1 MAWRL
6 TMATRI
12 QCYESNFSG
21 GGERTLGAGKD
32 RGHFGDRSTPGM
44 GGLNHGLYRCGEMRR

>member
-1 MAWRL
+1 MMETCARMVWRL

-21 GGERTLGAGKD
+21 EGERTLGAGKE
-32 RGHFGDRSTPGM
+32 SPS
-44 GGLNHGLYRCGEMRR
+44 